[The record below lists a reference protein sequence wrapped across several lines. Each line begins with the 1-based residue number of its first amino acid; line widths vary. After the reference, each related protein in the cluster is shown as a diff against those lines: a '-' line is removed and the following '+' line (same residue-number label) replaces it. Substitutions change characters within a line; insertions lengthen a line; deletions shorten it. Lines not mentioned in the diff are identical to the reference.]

1 MPQPGNQ
8 IFHEKP
14 PNQPSTYPH
23 SQRQESGFP
32 ATLPLSLMICDIHD
46 AFFMETSTHHPP
58 KPVYKGRLLL
68 KVAFSLPLITS
79 ISHLQHFASSLS
91 ENPSSPVHYSYVGAL
106 LMFPTWVPSSL
117 EWDRDSNA
125 LFNFCVLFIVLIIQS
140 VFNKHDS
147 NSISAKG

>member
-23 SQRQESGFP
+23 SQRQEPGFP
-32 ATLPLSLMICDIHD
+32 ATLPLSLMICDIHN

-58 KPVYKGRLLL
+58 KPVYKGLLL
-68 KVAFSLPLITS
+68 LQVAFSLPLITS
-79 ISHLQHFASSLS
+79 ISHLQHFASFLS
-91 ENPSSPVHYSYVGAL
+91 ENPSSPVHHSRGPSYVSNLSTKFLRVGR
-106 LMFPTWVPSSL
+106 
-117 EWDRDSNA
+117 ESNA

-147 NSISAKG
+147 NSVGAKG